1 MRVLVDSNIVISA
14 IGWDGNER
22 KLLFTEHNI
31 DVDFFICEKTIEE
44 FTSVLERK
52 KFSHLDRKK
61 VTRFTLILLDL
72 FTIVSA
78 KGNLKIVKEDPD
90 DDVIINCAIDNK
102 IEYVVTG
109 NNHLLKLKEFKGIK
123 ILKTIELL
131 KIFGE

>member
-31 DVDFFICEKTIEE
+31 DVDFFICEETIEE

-61 VTRFTLILLDL
+61 VTCQCRLNFPQLWR
-72 FTIVSA
+72 
-78 KGNLKIVKEDPD
+78 LKFPHI
-90 DDVIINCAIDNK
+90 
-102 IEYVVTG
+102 Y
-109 NNHLLKLKEFKGIK
+109 L
-123 ILKTIELL
+123 
-131 KIFGE
+131 